1 MKSATA
7 VPTPSGGGE
16 RRRHHLLRMPFW
28 GVTGRFSLGLSVVL
42 MGFVGLQIFG
52 VMTQRAVDRA
62 GDRTIRLTRDIEQIR
77 YYDEL
82 LTMSARLAAATGDM
96 SHVQRYREAG
106 PKLEV
111 VIADAFSLV
120 EGPAGRAAVTQTY
133 AANRAL
139 VALEENSFRLLTAG
153 DREAAY
159 DLLTG
164 SRYVELKAAYTTGMN
179 AALSLLDTAD
189 QASTNGSYRQQ
200 TASLVTGGLVA
211 AVLGLMWFR
220 TSVGLNRSRG
230 RLQRSGESKDEFLAG
245 VSHELRTPLTAVVG
259 YSSILHSGWEGMDD
273 EERQALVELIHEQST
288 EMVHIVEDLLVATRL
303 DHGELT
309 VRELPV
315 QLTREVASVLA
326 ALPAPDES
334 TLVVLVPDSMRVI
347 GDSSRIRQIIRNLI
361 TNAYRYGGSSI
372 VVDAGSVENTT
383 VLSVTDNG
391 QSLPLEE
398 WDLVFEPYYR
408 SHSRPGLTESIGV
421 GLTVSRKLA
430 REMGGDLVY
439 RGNGTES
446 VFSFSLPSAPMV
458 APALPAHAA

>member
-1 MKSATA
+1 MSAD
-7 VPTPSGGGE
+7 PTPSGGGE
-16 RRRHHLLRMPFW
+16 RRGHHRPHKPSW
-28 GVTGRFSLGLSVVL
+28 GATTRFSLGLSVVL
-42 MGFVGLQIFG
+42 MGFVSLQVFG
-52 VMTQRAVDRA
+52 VMTQRAVDLT
-62 GDRTIRLTRDIEQIR
+62 GDRTVQLTRDIEQIR

-96 SHVQRYREAG
+96 SYVQRYREAA
-106 PKLEV
+106 PKLDV

-120 EGPAGRAAVTQTY
+120 HDAAGRAAVSQTY
-133 AANRAL
+133 GANRAL
-139 VALEENSFRLLTAG
+139 VALEENSFKLLAAG
-153 DREAAY
+153 EREAAY

-164 SRYVELKAAYTTGMN
+164 TRYVELKAAYTTGMH
-179 AALSLLDTAD
+179 AALSLIDQAD
-189 QASTNGSYRQQ
+189 HASTNGSYRQQ
-200 TASLVTGGLVA
+200 TASLVAGGVVA
-211 AVLGLMWFR
+211 AALGLMWFR
-220 TSVGLNRSRG
+220 TSVGLNRSRS
-230 RLQRSGESKDEFLAG
+230 RLQPSAESKDEFLAG

-259 YSSILHSGWEGMDD
+259 YSSLLHSGWGDMDD
-273 EERQALVELIHEQST
+273 EERQTLVGLIHEQST
-288 EMVHIVEDLLVATRL
+288 EMAHIVEDLLVATRL
-303 DHGELT
+303 DQRELT
-309 VRELPV
+309 VKELPV
-315 QLTREVASVLA
+315 QLAREVASVLA
-326 ALPAPDES
+326 ALPAPDQS
-334 TLVVLVPDSMRVI
+334 TVVVLVPDSMHVI

-361 TNAYRYGGSSI
+361 TNAYRYGGTSI
-372 VVDAGSVENTT
+372 VVDAGSVKNTT

-446 VFSFSLPSAPMV
+446 VFSFSLPSAPIV